1 MKRAL
6 FAATAAA
13 LIAGSAATYAANTAP
28 AGDAPHRWQPTAED
42 RAILTDARIV
52 ALKTALKLTPDQEKL
67 WPGVERT
74 LKSVAK
80 DAAQRR
86 EQMGADRKAALEA
99 RQAGTPADP
108 IARMRTAAD
117 RMDARA
123 ADLRKIADAADPLYK
138 TLDAGQKQRLNMVL
152 RQQFRGMGGGM
163 GGWHHGPYGGPHG
176 GPNAD
181 GPRRG

>member
-13 LIAGSAATYAANTAP
+13 LIAGSAVTYAANPNA
-28 AGDAPHRWQPTAED
+28 AENAPHRWQPSAED

-52 ALKTALKLTPDQEKL
+52 ALKTSLKLTPDQEKL
-67 WPGVERT
+67 WPGVEQT
-74 LKSVAK
+74 LKSVAQ
-80 DAAQRR
+80 DVAQRR
-86 EQMGADRKAALEA
+86 AQSIADRKAAREA
-99 RQAGTPADP
+99 RQAGSPTDP

-138 TLDAGQKQRLNMVL
+138 TLDDGQKQRLNVVL
-152 RQQFRGMGGGM
+152 KQQFRGMGGG
-163 GGWHHGPYGGPHG
+163 WHHGPHG
-176 GPNAD
+176 GPQGSPHGD